1 MKTSLSRRVLSIAFL
16 CVFVGVSAHA
26 FDWGK
31 IKKKKDKQETKC
43 CNKAMEKECAKEM
56 KEAAKRESKASC
68 DKKAR

>member
-1 MKTSLSRRVLSIAFL
+1 MKTSMSRRVLSIAFL
-16 CVFVGVSAHA
+16 SVFVGVSAYA

-31 IKKKKDKQETKC
+31 TKRKREKQEAKC

-56 KEAAKRESKASC
+56 KEASKRECKASC

>member
-1 MKTSLSRRVLSIAFL
+1 MKTSMFRRVFTIAFL
-16 CVFVGVSAHA
+16 GVFMGVSAYA

-31 IKKKKDKQETKC
+31 SKKKKEKQEMKC

-56 KEAAKRESKASC
+56 KAAGKKECKASC